1 MIDDVCKREK
11 MHEPREFVGALAA
24 PTSVALTCRVEEPST
39 ASKANLSAR
48 SNPRRY
54 SVTSSALAALPP
66 RGQQRLASLL
76 ALGLGLATD
85 RPVNLFPARRDQYR
99 GERG

>member
-1 MIDDVCKREK
+1 M
-11 MHEPREFVGALAA
+11 
-24 PTSVALTCRVEEPST
+24 
-39 ASKANLSAR
+39 NLSAR

-85 RPVNLFPARRDQYR
+85 RPREPFSGPTRPIPGRARMKRRRQ
-99 GERG
+99 GEASDYA